1 MFVTVLIGILNRT
14 TKRFSYARAGHE
26 PPIFFDGLGS
36 VKRMPKSNGMAL
48 GIFDAI
54 TLDEQTIEFPKDSM
68 MLLCSDGIPDAT
80 NRQNERFGFN
90 RIVRSVAH
98 MQQLSTQRV
107 CNELIKAITEH
118 QDGSPQFDDMTVIT
132 VKAV

>member
-1 MFVTVLIGILNRT
+1 
-14 TKRFSYARAGHE
+14 
-26 PPIFFDGLGS
+26 
-36 VKRMPKSNGMAL
+36 MPKSNGMAL

-98 MQQLSTQRV
+98 MQQLSTQSV